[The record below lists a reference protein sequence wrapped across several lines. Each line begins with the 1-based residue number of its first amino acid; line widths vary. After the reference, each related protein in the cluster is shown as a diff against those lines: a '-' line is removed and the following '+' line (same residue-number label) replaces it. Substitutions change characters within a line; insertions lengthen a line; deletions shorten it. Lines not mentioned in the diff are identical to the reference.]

1 MNEFK
6 IQDGVLL
13 DAGDKSAAYIEVP
26 PEIKTVA
33 AGAFSGFAGL
43 CLADIYAED
52 VQGYIPADVL
62 ILHEGVK
69 KLGADGEI
77 TKAEKP
83 QTTGKPQNAEKPL
96 SFVREYKTPT
106 PVKGGAI
113 LYPIIVMPDSLC
125 EFGGIDLP
133 GGVTVIASEGSAAER
148 FAKERGFYCARELKP
163 FLAKQAA
170 AYDRNIAACEKRAAA
185 FRKDLADAQ
194 REHAELINGEDS
206 RKQEERA
213 RLERE
218 IAEGN
223 ERLERAKERAAELE
237 KQVKEKEKQRTG
249 AFFLDMRKKNELA
262 AEIEELNA
270 LLTEK
275 RLEVNTL
282 PVKIHAAQVE
292 LDNPLANEK
301 IKRAEERCRR
311 LAEGAEHFER
321 TAARLKEL
329 AKLLREREAKI

>member
-13 DAGDKSAAYIEVP
+13 DAGDKSAAFIEVP
-26 PEIKTVA
+26 PDIRTVA
-33 AGAFSGFAGL
+33 AGAFSGFTGL
-43 CLADIYAED
+43 CLADVYAQE

-77 TKAEKP
+77 KK
-83 QTTGKPQNAEKPL
+83 AEKPL

-113 LYPIIVMPDSLC
+113 LYPIIVMPDSLT

-148 FAKERGFYCARELKP
+148 FAQERGFYCARELKP
-163 FLAKQAA
+163 FLKKQAA
-170 AYDRNIAACEKRAAA
+170 AYDRNIAACEKRAAV

-194 REHAELINGEDS
+194 REHTELINSEVS
-206 RKQEERA
+206 RKQEERS

-223 ERLERAKERAAELE
+223 ERLERAKERAEELE
-237 KQVKEKEKQRTG
+237 RQVKEKEKERSG
-249 AFFLDMRKKNELA
+249 AFFLDMKKKNELA

-292 LDNPLANEK
+292 LDNPLANER
-301 IKRAEERCRR
+301 IQRAEERCRR

-321 TAARLKEL
+321 TAARLTEL
-329 AKLLREREAKI
+329 AKLLREREARL